1 MPKFKATKEQNAHLT
16 RVACSYRFDSFPSNP
31 IIEKRDPP
39 PTKGPVHCAFM
50 DSEGQTVAIG
60 YGNNPQ
66 EAFDD
71 GFDKIRGAEKPKTKG
86 QLQAELAAARAE
98 LAALRAQHVPIE
110 TPSPA
115 DTETKRGRGRPPG
128 AKNKPKDEGAGD
140 TTQEGDTPAP

>member
-1 MPKFKATKEQNAHLT
+1 MPKFKATKEQNTHLT
-16 RVACSYRFDSFPSNP
+16 RVSCSYRFDSFPSSP
-31 IIEKRDPP
+31 IIESRDPP
-39 PTKGPVHCAFM
+39 PTKGPVHCSFI

-98 LAALRAQHVPIE
+98 LAALKSQYTPIE
-110 TPSPA
+110 TLASDGA
-115 DTETKRGRGRPPG
+115 EQKRGRGRPPG
-128 AKNKPKDEGAGD
+128 SKNKPKDEGAGD

>member
-31 IIEKRDPP
+31 IIEQRDPP

-86 QLQAELAAARAE
+86 QLQAELAAAKAE
-98 LAALRAQHVPIE
+98 LAALRAQHMPIE
-110 TPSPA
+110 ATAPA